1 MIDRTVVDYVLDT
14 ANSRIVDVVSDFVS
28 LRKRGANYVGCCP
41 FHNEKTGSFTVSP
54 AKGIFKCF
62 GCGKAGNALNFV
74 MEQEHLTFVEAVKY
88 LGAKFNIEVVDKAM
102 TPEQEQLRSDR
113 ESMMAV
119 TDYAARFFERSLWE
133 TDEGLSVGLGYFRSR
148 GFRDDIIR
156 LFGLGY
162 SPSRR
167 DALTAD
173 ALAHSF
179 KLEFLEKTGV
189 TIVSEKDGHRTD
201 RFFGRVIFPIH
212 NLSGKVVAFGG
223 RVMQKSAK
231 TAKYLNSPESE
242 LYHKSGIV
250 YGIYHAKAEIVRR
263 DRCFLVEGYTDVI
276 SMHQAGIANVVA
288 SSGTSLTQGQ
298 IQLIRRFT
306 QNMTVLYDGDSAG
319 IKASLRGINMILAEG
334 MNVKVVLLPDG
345 EDPDSFAQSHTS
357 EDFLQFITDHETDFI
372 KFKAELLMKDAAD
385 DPIGRARFIQDVV
398 DTIAVIPNEIM
409 RTVYVRECSRMM
421 DVDEAVLYSAL
432 GKSVRHAAD
441 EAQRRRHH
449 QPDGQSESPG
459 RPAPAD
465 AADAAPAGP
474 TPQEPQP
481 PASPDEPA
489 VRPEVLSPA
498 RLDNPYE
505 YEEREVLRLLVRYCD
520 RTFFDHGEGTDVAVG
535 DYICAALGSEPSV
548 NPVYVRMFD
557 AFREARSQSDQLP
570 ATRLFTGNADP
581 QLSELACQL
590 VAERYE
596 LSRIH
601 SKFAQIVDEETM
613 LDEVVPH
620 AVGELQLRKVRN
632 ILEERRRTLLE
643 KERQSAADEEIAA
656 LMKDIMHW
664 ESVKKKLSSMLG
676 GRTIV

>member
-14 ANSRIVDVVSDFVS
+14 ANSRIVEVVSDFVS

-88 LGAKFNIEVVDKAM
+88 LGNKFNIEVVDKAM

-133 TDEGLSVGLGYFRSR
+133 TDEGQSVGLGYFRSR

-189 TIVSEKDGHRTD
+189 TIVSEKDRHCTD

-276 SMHQAGIANVVA
+276 SMHQAGIDNVVA

-432 GKSVRHAAD
+432 GKSIRHAAD

-459 RPAPAD
+459 RPAT
-465 AADAAPAGP
+465 ADAAPAGP

>member
-133 TDEGLSVGLGYFRSR
+133 TDEGQSVGLGYFRSR

-189 TIVSEKDGHRTD
+189 TIVSEKDRHCTD

-432 GKSVRHAAD
+432 GKSIRHAAD
-441 EAQRRRHH
+441 EAQRRRHN

-459 RPAPAD
+459 RPAT
-465 AADAAPAGP
+465 ADAAPAGP

-481 PASPDEPA
+481 SASPDEPA
-489 VRPEVLSPA
+489 VRLEVLSPA

-656 LMKDIMHW
+656 LMKDIMDW

>member
-14 ANSRIVDVVSDFVS
+14 ANSRIVEVVSDFVS
-28 LRKRGANYVGCCP
+28 LRRRGANYVGCCP

-88 LGAKFNIEVVDKAM
+88 LGNKFNIEVVDKAM

-119 TDYAARFFERSLWE
+119 TDYAARFFERNLWE

-167 DALTAD
+167 DALTAE
-173 ALAHSF
+173 ALANQF
-179 KLEFLEKTGV
+179 KIEFLEKTGV

-212 NLSGKVVAFGG
+212 NLSGKVVGFGG

-242 LYHKSGIV
+242 LYHKSSIV

-432 GKSVRHAAD
+432 GKSIRHAAD

-459 RPAPAD
+459 RPAPAP
-465 AADAAPAGP
+465 ADAAPAGP
-474 TPQEPQP
+474 PPQEPQP

-520 RTFFDHGEGTDVAVG
+520 RTFFDHGEGADVAVG

>member
-88 LGAKFNIEVVDKAM
+88 LGNKFNIEVVDKAM

-119 TDYAARFFERSLWE
+119 TDYAARFFERNLWE

-189 TIVSEKDGHRTD
+189 TIVSEKDRHCTD

-212 NLSGKVVAFGG
+212 NLSGKVVGFGG

-432 GKSVRHAAD
+432 GKSIRHAAD

-465 AADAAPAGP
+465 AAPAGP

-481 PASPDEPA
+481 PASPDEPT

-601 SKFAQIVDEETM
+601 SKFAQIVDEKTM

-656 LMKDIMHW
+656 LMKDIMYW

>member
-133 TDEGLSVGLGYFRSR
+133 TDEGQSVGLGYFRSR

-167 DALTAD
+167 DALTAA

-189 TIVSEKDGHRTD
+189 TIVSEKDRHCTD

-432 GKSVRHAAD
+432 GKSIHHAAD

-459 RPAPAD
+459 RPAPAP
-465 AADAAPAGP
+465 APAGP

>member
-14 ANSRIVDVVSDFVS
+14 ANSRIVEVVSDFVS
-28 LRKRGANYVGCCP
+28 LRRRGANYVGCCP

-88 LGAKFNIEVVDKAM
+88 LGNKFNIEVVDKAM

-119 TDYAARFFERSLWE
+119 TDYAARFFERNLWE

-167 DALTAD
+167 DALTAE
-173 ALAHSF
+173 ALANQF
-179 KLEFLEKTGV
+179 KIEFLEKTGV

-212 NLSGKVVAFGG
+212 NLSGKVVGFGG

-242 LYHKSGIV
+242 LYHKSSIV

-432 GKSVRHAAD
+432 GKSIRHAAD

-459 RPAPAD
+459 RPAT
-465 AADAAPAGP
+465 ADAAPAGP

-601 SKFAQIVDEETM
+601 SKFAQIVDEKTM

-656 LMKDIMHW
+656 LMKDIMYW

>member
-88 LGAKFNIEVVDKAM
+88 LGNKFNIEVVDKAM

-133 TDEGLSVGLGYFRSR
+133 TDEGQSVGLGYFRSR

-189 TIVSEKDGHRTD
+189 TIVSEKDRHCTD

-432 GKSVRHAAD
+432 GKSIRHAAD
-441 EAQRRRHH
+441 EAQRRRHN

-459 RPAPAD
+459 RPAT
-465 AADAAPAGP
+465 ADAAPAGP

-481 PASPDEPA
+481 SASPDEPA
-489 VRPEVLSPA
+489 VRLEVLSPA

>member
-14 ANSRIVDVVSDFVS
+14 ANSRIVEVVSDFVS
-28 LRKRGANYVGCCP
+28 LRRRGANYVGCCP

-88 LGAKFNIEVVDKAM
+88 LGNKFNIEVVDKAM

-119 TDYAARFFERSLWE
+119 TDYAARFFERNLWE

-167 DALTAD
+167 DALTAE
-173 ALAHSF
+173 ALANQF
-179 KLEFLEKTGV
+179 KIEFLEKTGV

-212 NLSGKVVAFGG
+212 NLSGKVVGFGG

-242 LYHKSGIV
+242 LYHKSSIV

-432 GKSVRHAAD
+432 GKSIRHAAD

-459 RPAPAD
+459 RPAT
-465 AADAAPAGP
+465 ADAAPAGP

-656 LMKDIMHW
+656 LMKDIMYW
-664 ESVKKKLSSMLG
+664 ETVKKKLSSMLG

>member
-88 LGAKFNIEVVDKAM
+88 LGNKFNIEVVDKAM

-133 TDEGLSVGLGYFRSR
+133 TDEGQSVGLGYFRSR

-167 DALTAD
+167 DALTAE
-173 ALAHSF
+173 ALANQF
-179 KLEFLEKTGV
+179 KIEFLEKTGV
-189 TIVSEKDGHRTD
+189 TIVSEKDRHCTD

-432 GKSVRHAAD
+432 GKSIRHAAD
-441 EAQRRRHH
+441 EAQRRRHN

-459 RPAPAD
+459 RPAT
-465 AADAAPAGP
+465 ADAAPAGP

-481 PASPDEPA
+481 SASPDEPA

>member
-133 TDEGLSVGLGYFRSR
+133 TDEGQSVGLGYFRSR

-167 DALTAD
+167 DALTAE
-173 ALAHSF
+173 ALANQF
-179 KLEFLEKTGV
+179 KIEFLEKTGV
-189 TIVSEKDGHRTD
+189 TIVSEKDRHCTD

-432 GKSVRHAAD
+432 GKSIRHAAD
-441 EAQRRRHH
+441 EAQRRRHN

-465 AADAAPAGP
+465 AAPAGP

-481 PASPDEPA
+481 SASPDEPA
-489 VRPEVLSPA
+489 VRLEVLSPA

>member
-133 TDEGLSVGLGYFRSR
+133 TDEGQSVGLGYFRSR

-167 DALTAD
+167 DALTAE
-173 ALAHSF
+173 ALANQF
-179 KLEFLEKTGV
+179 KIEFLEKTGV
-189 TIVSEKDGHRTD
+189 TIVSEKDRHCTD

-432 GKSVRHAAD
+432 GKSIRHAAD

-459 RPAPAD
+459 RPAP
-465 AADAAPAGP
+465 ADAAPAGP

>member
-133 TDEGLSVGLGYFRSR
+133 TDEGQSVGLGYFRSR

-167 DALTAD
+167 DALTAE
-173 ALAHSF
+173 ALANQF
-179 KLEFLEKTGV
+179 KIEFLEKTGV
-189 TIVSEKDGHRTD
+189 TIVSEKDRHCTD

-319 IKASLRGINMILAEG
+319 IKASLRGINMILAE
-334 MNVKVVLLPDG
+334 
-345 EDPDSFAQSHTS
+345 
-357 EDFLQFITDHETDFI
+357 
-372 KFKAELLMKDAAD
+372 
-385 DPIGRARFIQDVV
+385 
-398 DTIAVIPNEIM
+398 
-409 RTVYVRECSRMM
+409 
-421 DVDEAVLYSAL
+421 
-432 GKSVRHAAD
+432 
-441 EAQRRRHH
+441 
-449 QPDGQSESPG
+449 
-459 RPAPAD
+459 
-465 AADAAPAGP
+465 
-474 TPQEPQP
+474 
-481 PASPDEPA
+481 
-489 VRPEVLSPA
+489 
-498 RLDNPYE
+498 
-505 YEEREVLRLLVRYCD
+505 
-520 RTFFDHGEGTDVAVG
+520 
-535 DYICAALGSEPSV
+535 
-548 NPVYVRMFD
+548 
-557 AFREARSQSDQLP
+557 
-570 ATRLFTGNADP
+570 
-581 QLSELACQL
+581 
-590 VAERYE
+590 
-596 LSRIH
+596 
-601 SKFAQIVDEETM
+601 
-613 LDEVVPH
+613 
-620 AVGELQLRKVRN
+620 
-632 ILEERRRTLLE
+632 
-643 KERQSAADEEIAA
+643 
-656 LMKDIMHW
+656 
-664 ESVKKKLSSMLG
+664 
-676 GRTIV
+676 